1 MKLRHKS
8 CRSLPKKNFFSKFLD
23 FPSVLHYKIVGSYEQ
38 TTNSFC
44 HLKRIHFDQ
53 KDNTDYLQQQDPL
66 NENFILWN
74 LKVLENVLPI
84 IINQSVF
91 AINSA
96 ILMVKIF
103 FDTFLHLSIFST
115 SSTSFIDKLY
125 VYVNIAMLRVF
136 RPEQESKK

>member
-1 MKLRHKS
+1 M
-8 CRSLPKKNFFSKFLD
+8 
-23 FPSVLHYKIVGSYEQ
+23 
-38 TTNSFC
+38 
-44 HLKRIHFDQ
+44 
-53 KDNTDYLQQQDPL
+53 
-66 NENFILWN
+66 
-74 LKVLENVLPI
+74 LENVLPI

-115 SSTSFIDKLY
+115 SSMSFIDKLY

-136 RPEQESKK
+136 RPEQESKKEKKHLHR